1 MEDRMVQIGIIGAGR
16 IGQVHARSIVSGVP
30 GARVTMVA
38 DPYIKADV
46 RQWMEGVG
54 AKVVSD
60 YHDILNNPQIDAV
73 LICSSTDTHAPI
85 SIEAIKAQK
94 HVFCEKPVDLDPKK
108 IADVE
113 KALASSK
120 KKLCFQVGFNRRF
133 DHNFE
138 ALRKATLDGKV
149 GDVQF
154 VRVSSRDPNP
164 PAPQYVAVSGGI
176 FLDMMIHDIDM
187 VRYLSGAEIEE
198 VYARGAALIDPE
210 IGKAGDVDSA
220 TVSIKLSNGAL
231 ALIDNSRR
239 AAYGYDQRA
248 EVFGSLGAVAI
259 TNDSESTA
267 VLSTESGVTAEKPL
281 YFFLERYMASYQKE
295 MRLFVE
301 AVNNG
306 TEVPI
311 GLKDGLM
318 SIRIGL
324 ACKKSLAENR
334 PVRIDE
340 I

>member
-1 MEDRMVQIGIIGAGR
+1 MINIGIIGAGR

-30 GARVTMVA
+30 GARVAKVA
-38 DPYIKADV
+38 DPYIKPEV
-46 RQWMEGVG
+46 KQWMEGIG
-54 AKVVSD
+54 ATVVSD
-60 YHDILNNPQIDAV
+60 YHDLLNDASIDAV

-94 HVFCEKPVDLDPKK
+94 HVFCEKPVDLSPAK
-108 IADVE
+108 IKEVE
-113 KALASSK
+113 KALAASP

-138 ALRKATLDGKV
+138 ALRKATLDGKI

-198 VYARGAALIDPE
+198 VYARGACLIDPE
-210 IGKAGDVDSA
+210 IGKQGDVDSA

-248 EVFGSLGAVAI
+248 EVFGSLGAVQNG
-259 TNDSESTA
+259 NDSESTA
-267 VLSTESGVTAEKPL
+267 VLSTEAGVTAEKPL

-301 AVNNG
+301 AVTNG
-306 TEVPI
+306 TEVPV

-334 PVRIDE
+334 PVRIEE

>member
-1 MEDRMVQIGIIGAGR
+1 MVNIGIIGAGR
-16 IGQVHARSIVSGVP
+16 IGQVHARSIISGVP
-30 GARVTMVA
+30 GARVAKVA
-38 DPYIKADV
+38 DPFIKPEV
-46 RQWMEGVG
+46 KQWMESTG
-54 AKVVSD
+54 ATVVSD
-60 YHDILNNPQIDAV
+60 YHDILNDPGIDAV

-94 HVFCEKPVDLDPKK
+94 HVFCEKPVDLSPAK
-108 IADVE
+108 IREVE
-113 KALASSK
+113 KALAASP

-138 ALRKATLDGKV
+138 ALRKATLAGKV

-187 VRYLSGAEIEE
+187 VRYLSGAEIVE
-198 VYARGAALIDPE
+198 VYARGAVLIDPE

-267 VLSTESGVTAEKPL
+267 VLSTEAGVTAEKPL

-301 AVNNG
+301 AVTNG
-306 TEVPI
+306 TEVPV
-311 GLKDGLM
+311 GLKDGMM

-334 PVRIDE
+334 PVKIDE

>member
-1 MEDRMVQIGIIGAGR
+1 MINIGIIGAGR

-30 GARVTMVA
+30 GARVAMVA
-38 DPYIKADV
+38 DPFIKPEV
-46 RQWMEGVG
+46 KQWMEGIG

-60 YHDILNNPQIDAV
+60 YHDILSCPEIDAV

-94 HVFCEKPVDLDPKK
+94 HVFCEKPVDLSPAK
-108 IADVE
+108 IREVE
-113 KALASSK
+113 KALAASP

-138 ALRKATLDGKV
+138 ALRKATMEGRI

-198 VYARGAALIDPE
+198 VYARGACLIDPE
-210 IGKAGDVDSA
+210 IGKQGDVDSA

-248 EVFGSLGAVAI
+248 EVFGSLGAI
-259 TNDSESTA
+259 QNGNDSESTA
-267 VLSTESGVTAEKPL
+267 VLSTEAGVTAEKPL

-301 AVNNG
+301 AVTNG
-306 TEVPI
+306 TEVPV

>member
-1 MEDRMVQIGIIGAGR
+1 MINIGIIGAGR

-30 GARVTMVA
+30 GAKVAMVA
-38 DPYIKADV
+38 DPFIRDNVK
-46 RQWMEGVG
+46 QWMEGIG
-54 AKVVSD
+54 AQVVSD
-60 YHDILNNPQIDAV
+60 YHRILDNPSIDAV

-85 SIEAIKAQK
+85 SIEAIKARK
-94 HVFCEKPVDLDPKK
+94 HVFCEKPVDLSPEK
-108 IADVE
+108 IREVE
-113 KALASSK
+113 KALAASPV
-120 KKLCFQVGFNRRF
+120 KLCFQVGFNRRF
-133 DHNFE
+133 DHNFL
-138 ALRKATLDGKV
+138 ALRKATLDGRI

-198 VYARGAALIDPE
+198 VYARGAVLIDPE

-220 TVSIKLSNGAL
+220 TVSMKLSNGAL

-267 VLSTESGVTAEKPL
+267 VLSTEAGVTAEKPL
-281 YFFLERYMASYQKE
+281 HFFLERYMASYQKE
-295 MRLFVE
+295 MCLFVD
-301 AVNNG
+301 AVANG
-306 TEVPI
+306 SEVPV
-311 GLKDGLM
+311 GLEDGLM

-324 ACKKSLAENR
+324 ACRKSLAENR
-334 PVRIDE
+334 PVRVDE